1 MNKKLITMT
10 MITLAG
16 IGLAACG
23 QQSSSSSSKASSESS
38 ASTSKKAAVASSSS
52 KISVSSSSSSSA
64 SSSSSSQTEEI
75 DDNTL
80 AVLVGLQYN
89 ENWFRGLIG
98 GDNGIYFNDKPV
110 SDTDSVNGEFTGYL
124 IISGHGDAASDVYFK
139 RDGDNVTYTTYQTG
153 EDGIMYKGH
162 YVKTT
167 VPLSE
172 LIENY
177 YQSAS
182 QKAEVA
188 KFASEFKTDSN

>member
-1 MNKKLITMT
+1 MSKKLITMT

-23 QQSSSSSSKASSESS
+23 QQSSSSSKASSESS
-38 ASTSKKAAVASSSS
+38 TSKKAAMASSSS
-52 KISVSSSSSSSA
+52 KSSVSSSSSSSA

-80 AVLVGLQYN
+80 AVLVGLQSN
-89 ENWFRGLIG
+89 EEWFRELIDS
-98 GDNGIYFNDKPV
+98 DNGIYFNDKPV

-139 RDGDNVTYTTYQTG
+139 RDGDNVIYTTYQTG
-153 EDGIMYKGH
+153 EGGFMYNGH
-162 YVKTT
+162 YVKNT

-188 KFASEFKTDSN
+188 KFASEFKTDAN

>member
-16 IGLAACG
+16 FGLAACG
-23 QQSSSSSSKASSESS
+23 QQSSSSSSKASSESP
-38 ASTSKKAAVASSSS
+38 TSKNAAVASSSS
-52 KISVSSSSSSSA
+52 KSSVSSSSSSSA
-64 SSSSSSQTEEI
+64 SSSSSSQAEEI

-80 AVLVGLQYN
+80 AVLVGLQSN
-89 ENWFRGLIG
+89 EEWFRELIDS
-98 GDNGIYFNDKPV
+98 DNGIYFNDKPV
-110 SDTDSVNGEFTGYL
+110 SGADSVNGEFNGYL
-124 IISGHGDAASDVYFK
+124 IISGHGDAASVVYFK
-139 RDGDNVTYTTYQTG
+139 RDGDNVIYTTYQTG
-153 EDGIMYKGH
+153 EGGFMYNGH
-162 YVKTT
+162 YVKNT

-188 KFASEFKTDSN
+188 KFASEFKTDAN

>member
-16 IGLAACG
+16 FGLAACG
-23 QQSSSSSSKASSESS
+23 QQSSSSSSKASSESP
-38 ASTSKKAAVASSSS
+38 TSKKAAVASSSS
-52 KISVSSSSSSSA
+52 KSSVSSSSSSSA
-64 SSSSSSQTEEI
+64 SSSSSSQAEEI

-80 AVLVGLQYN
+80 AVLVGLQSN
-89 ENWFRGLIG
+89 EEWFRELIDS
-98 GDNGIYFNDKPV
+98 DNGIYFNDKPV
-110 SDTDSVNGEFTGYL
+110 SGADSVNGEFNGYL
-124 IISGHGDAASDVYFK
+124 IISGHGDASSVVYFK
-139 RDGDNVTYTTYQTG
+139 RDGDNVIYTTYQTG
-153 EDGIMYKGH
+153 EGGFMYNGH
-162 YVKTT
+162 YVKNT

-188 KFASEFKTDSN
+188 KFASEFKTDAN

>member
-16 IGLAACG
+16 FGLAACG
-23 QQSSSSSSKASSESS
+23 QQSSSSSSKASSESP
-38 ASTSKKAAVASSSS
+38 TSKKAAVASSSS
-52 KISVSSSSSSSA
+52 KSSVSSSSSGSA
-64 SSSSSSQTEEI
+64 SSSSSSQAEEI

-80 AVLVGLQYN
+80 AVLVGLQSN
-89 ENWFRGLIG
+89 EEWFRELIDS
-98 GDNGIYFNDKPV
+98 DNGIYFNDKPV
-110 SDTDSVNGEFTGYL
+110 SGADSVNGEFNGYL
-124 IISGHGDAASDVYFK
+124 IISGHGDAASVVYFK
-139 RDGDNVTYTTYQTG
+139 RDGDNVIYTTYQTG
-153 EDGIMYKGH
+153 EGGFMYNGH
-162 YVKTT
+162 YVKNT

-188 KFASEFKTDSN
+188 KFASEFKTDAN

>member
-1 MNKKLITMT
+1 M
-10 MITLAG
+10 
-16 IGLAACG
+16 
-23 QQSSSSSSKASSESS
+23 
-38 ASTSKKAAVASSSS
+38 ASSSS
-52 KISVSSSSSSSA
+52 KSSVSSSSSSSA

-80 AVLVGLQYN
+80 AVLVGLQSN
-89 ENWFRGLIG
+89 EEWFRELIDS
-98 GDNGIYFNDKPV
+98 DNGIYFNDKPV

-139 RDGDNVTYTTYQTG
+139 RDGNNVIYTTYQTG

-162 YVKTT
+162 YVKNT

-177 YQSAS
+177 YQSDS
-182 QKAEVA
+182 QKAEIA
-188 KFASEFKTDSN
+188 KFASEFKNDSN

>member
-16 IGLAACG
+16 FGLAACG
-23 QQSSSSSSKASSESS
+23 QQSSSPSSKASSES
-38 ASTSKKAAVASSSS
+38 STSKKAAVASSSS
-52 KISVSSSSSSSA
+52 KNSISSSSSSSA

-80 AVLVGLQYN
+80 A
-89 ENWFRGLIG
+89 
-98 GDNGIYFNDKPV
+98 
-110 SDTDSVNGEFTGYL
+110 VNGEFTGYL

-139 RDGDNVTYTTYQTG
+139 RDGNNVTYTTYQTG

-177 YQSAS
+177 YQSDS

-188 KFASEFKTDSN
+188 KFASEFKTDAN

>member
-16 IGLAACG
+16 FGLAACG
-23 QQSSSSSSKASSESS
+23 QQSSSSSSKASSESP
-38 ASTSKKAAVASSSS
+38 TSKKAAVASSSS
-52 KISVSSSSSSSA
+52 KSSVSSSSSSSA
-64 SSSSSSQTEEI
+64 SSSSSSQAEEI

-80 AVLVGLQYN
+80 AVLVGLQSN
-89 ENWFRGLIG
+89 EEWFRELIDS
-98 GDNGIYFNDKPV
+98 DNGIYFNDKPV
-110 SDTDSVNGEFTGYL
+110 SGADSVNGEFNGYL
-124 IISGHGDAASDVYFK
+124 IISGHGDAASVVYFK
-139 RDGDNVTYTTYQTG
+139 RDGDNVIYTTYQTG
-153 EDGIMYKGH
+153 EGGFMYNGH
-162 YVKTT
+162 YVKNT

-188 KFASEFKTDSN
+188 KFTSEFKTDAN

>member
-1 MNKKLITMT
+1 MNKKLIIMT

-16 IGLAACG
+16 FGLAACG
-23 QQSSSSSSKASSESS
+23 QQSSSSSSKAGSES
-38 ASTSKKAAVASSSS
+38 STSKKAAVASSSS
-52 KISVSSSSSSSA
+52 KSSVSSSSSSSA

-75 DDNTL
+75 DDSTL

-89 ENWFRGLIG
+89 EEWFRGLIG

-110 SDTDSVNGEFTGYL
+110 SGADSANGEFNGYL
-124 IISGHGDAASDVYFK
+124 AISAHGDAASVVYFK
-139 RDGDNVTYTTYQTG
+139 RDGDNVIYTTYQTG
-153 EDGIMYKGH
+153 EGGFMYNGH
-162 YVKTT
+162 YVKIT

-177 YQSAS
+177 YQSDS

>member
-16 IGLAACG
+16 FGLAACG
-23 QQSSSSSSKASSESS
+23 QQSSSSSSKASSESP
-38 ASTSKKAAVASSSS
+38 TSKKAAVASSSS
-52 KISVSSSSSSSA
+52 KSSVSSSSSSSA
-64 SSSSSSQTEEI
+64 SSSSSSQAEEI

-80 AVLVGLQYN
+80 AVLVGLQSN
-89 ENWFRGLIG
+89 EEWFRELIDS
-98 GDNGIYFNDKPV
+98 DNGIYFNDKPV
-110 SDTDSVNGEFTGYL
+110 SGADSVNGEFNGYL
-124 IISGHGDAASDVYFK
+124 IISGHGDAASVVYFK
-139 RDGDNVTYTTYQTG
+139 RDGDNVIYTTYQTG
-153 EDGIMYKGH
+153 EGGFMYNGH
-162 YVKTT
+162 YVKNT

-188 KFASEFKTDSN
+188 KFASEFKTDAN

>member
-23 QQSSSSSSKASSESS
+23 QQNSSSSSKASSESP
-38 ASTSKKAAVASSSS
+38 TSKKAAVASSSS
-52 KISVSSSSSSSA
+52 KSSVSSSSSSSA
-64 SSSSSSQTEEI
+64 SSSSSSQAEEI

-80 AVLVGLQYN
+80 AVLAGLQSN
-89 ENWFRGLIG
+89 EEWFRSLIDS
-98 GDNGIYFNDKPV
+98 DNGIYFNDKPV
-110 SDTDSVNGEFTGYL
+110 SGADSVNGEFNGYL
-124 IISGHGDAASDVYFK
+124 AISGHGDAASVVYFK
-139 RDGDNVTYTTYQTG
+139 RDGDNVIYTTYQTG
-153 EDGIMYKGH
+153 EGGFMYNGH
-162 YVKTT
+162 YVKNT

-188 KFASEFKTDSN
+188 KFASEFKTDAN

>member
-38 ASTSKKAAVASSSS
+38 TSKKAAVASSSS
-52 KISVSSSSSSSA
+52 KSSVSSSSSNSA

-98 GDNGIYFNDKPV
+98 GDNGIYFNDEPV
-110 SDTDSVNGEFTGYL
+110 SGADSANGEFNGYL
-124 IISGHGDAASDVYFK
+124 AISAHGDAASVVYFK
-139 RDGDNVTYTTYQTG
+139 RDGDNVIYTTYQTG
-153 EDGIMYKGH
+153 EGGFMYNGH

-182 QKAEVA
+182 QKETV
-188 KFASEFKTDSN
+188 K